1 MLQESLRQI
10 GHLEAKKLILR
21 SDLLE
26 EESEKEELTDELTSD
41 TSTEALQTVINA
53 IDSNKRKTSAQ
64 SLKEWREKNCQD
76 NMTKRFYRRS
86 QNKIGGPSNT
96 NGPLFSKSL

>member
-64 SLKEWREKNCQD
+64 SLKEWREKKFQD
-76 NMTKRFYRRS
+76 MTKRFYRRS
-86 QNKIGGPSNT
+86 QNKIGGPPSNT